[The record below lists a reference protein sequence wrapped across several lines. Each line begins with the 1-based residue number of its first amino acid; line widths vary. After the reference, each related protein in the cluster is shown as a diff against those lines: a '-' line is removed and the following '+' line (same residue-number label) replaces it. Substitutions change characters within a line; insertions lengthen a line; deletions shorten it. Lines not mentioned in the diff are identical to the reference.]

1 MNKLLTLGLT
11 LAVTASASAQV
22 VRLEVDYIDNL
33 GKVPGDT
40 YRIYAVMESEGDI
53 LDAVYGEASA
63 PMRITSSEGFYQHP
77 KGGALSADIQR
88 YDTMS
93 DEALLYDSWVTI
105 GAEDNYM
112 NAVSGFIMEDA
123 LADFE
128 DYGLAILLRQGMVE
142 ESFVN
147 ERVKV
152 LAENKKL
159 AELREG
165 CEIATNDGA
174 WFVTPDKRQAAAGP
188 SKRILLMQLTT
199 QGEVNGLINL
209 HGRTKAVTD
218 SEGNPV
224 GAPGVIQSEGLTFVC
239 QRPR

>member
-1 MNKLLTLGLT
+1 MNKTLTLGLM
-11 LAVTASASAQV
+11 LAFTASASAQF
-22 VRLEVDYIDNL
+22 VRLEVDYIDNM
-33 GKVPGDT
+33 GKVPGVT
-40 YRIYAVMESEGDI
+40 YRVYAVLENEGDI

-63 PMRITSSEGFYQHP
+63 PLRISASKPFFQHP

-88 YDTMS
+88 YDTTQ
-93 DEALLYDSWVTI
+93 DETLLYDSWVTI

-123 LADFE
+123 LAVFDKGE
-128 DYGLAILLRQGMVE
+128 TL
-142 ESFVN
+142 
-147 ERVKV
+147 
-152 LAENKKL
+152 
-159 AELREG
+159 
-165 CEIATNDGA
+165 ATNDGA

-188 SKRILLMQLTT
+188 SKRILLMQLTST
-199 QGEVNGLINL
+199 GEINGLINL

-224 GAPGVIQSEGLTFVC
+224 GAPEVIQSEGLTFVC

>member
-1 MNKLLTLGLT
+1 MNKLLTFVLLLGT
-11 LAVTASASAQV
+11 TTYVSAQF
-22 VRLEVDYIDNL
+22 VRLEVDYIDNM

-40 YRIYAVMESEGDI
+40 YRVYAVMENEGDI

-63 PMRITSSEGFYQHP
+63 PLKVSSTKPFYQHP

-88 YDTMS
+88 YDTTL
-93 DEALLYDSWVTI
+93 DETLLYDSWVTI

-123 LADFE
+123 LALFH
-128 DYGLAILLRQGMVE
+128 QG
-142 ESFVN
+142 N
-147 ERVKV
+147 ELV
-152 LAENKKL
+152 
-159 AELREG
+159 
-165 CEIATNDGA
+165 TNDGA

-199 QGEVNGLINL
+199 SGDVEGLINL
-209 HGRTKAVTD
+209 HGRTKTVMD
-218 SEGNPV
+218 SEGNPL
-224 GAPGVIQSEGLTFVC
+224 GAPEAIKNEGLTFVC

>member
-1 MNKLLTLGLT
+1 MNKLLTLGLA
-11 LAVTASASAQV
+11 LAATASASAQL
-22 VRLEVDYIDNL
+22 VRLEVDYIDNM

-40 YRIYAVMESEGDI
+40 YRVYAVMENEGDI

-63 PMRITSSEGFYQHP
+63 PLRISSSEGFYQHP
-77 KGGALSADIQR
+77 KGGALSADVQR

-93 DEALLYDSWVTI
+93 DEPLLYDSWVTI

-128 DYGLAILLRQGMVE
+128 DYGLAMRLSQGNVDE
-142 ESFVN
+142 TLVN
-147 ERVKV
+147 ERVKA
-152 LAENKKL
+152 LSEDKKL
-159 AELREG
+159 AELRDG

-188 SKRILLMQLTT
+188 SKRILLMQLTS
-199 QGEVNGLINL
+199 QGEISGLINL
-209 HGRTKAVTD
+209 HGRTKAVLD

-224 GAPGVIQSEGLTFVC
+224 GAPEVIQSEGLTFVC
-239 QRPR
+239 KRPR

>member
-1 MNKLLTLGLT
+1 MNKLFTLGLT
-11 LAVTASASAQV
+11 LVMTASASAQV
-22 VRLEVDYIDNL
+22 VRLEVDYIDNM

-63 PMRITSSEGFYQHP
+63 PMRITSSKRFYQHP
-77 KGGALSADIQR
+77 KGGALSADIPR

-123 LADFE
+123 LAVFD
-128 DYGLAILLRQGMVE
+128 QGG
-142 ESFVN
+142 
-147 ERVKV
+147 
-152 LAENKKL
+152 
-159 AELREG
+159 ELV
-165 CEIATNDGA
+165 TSDGA

>member
-1 MNKLLTLGLT
+1 LTLGLT
-11 LAVTASASAQV
+11 LAVTATASAQF
-22 VRLEVDYIDNL
+22 VRLEVDFIDNM

-40 YRIYAVMESEGDI
+40 YRVYAVMENEGDI
-53 LDAVYGEASA
+53 LDAVYGEAKA
-63 PMRITSSEGFYQHP
+63 PMKITATKPFYQHP
-77 KGGALSADIQR
+77 KGGPLSADIQR

-93 DEALLYDSWVTI
+93 DESLLFDSWVTI

-123 LADFE
+123 LAVFD
-128 DYGLAILLRQGMVE
+128 QGG
-142 ESFVN
+142 
-147 ERVKV
+147 
-152 LAENKKL
+152 
-159 AELREG
+159 EL
-165 CEIATNDGA
+165 ATNDGA

-218 SEGNPV
+218 SDGNAV
-224 GAPGVIQSEGLTFVC
+224 GGQEVIQSEGLTFVC
-239 QRPR
+239 ARPR